1 MRSYAQRHP
10 APIGRGVS
18 CFQSPPWAA
27 CPDEVCST
35 VVWLQLVYNFSLYA
49 VFGRNET
56 DAAGEPRIERACRV
70 KIARTKAPATRTIAE
85 QPRPEGGARRTKK
98 GAKNGGGHGDE
109 PRDAAPGGRQP
120 ETRPPPRGPRQAPR
134 PPGRN
139 EEGSGGEGAKGGGLT
154 GAATGGDGQN
164 RGRAGGHGETRSGRM
179 PPPPLCPRGATW
191 NEGGGAEPQAPRP
204 GERPPRREIK
214 DGRDTEKPNSG
225 QGSTARPR
233 ATRKHQGLKARPGD
247 RREVPCK
254 RGRGRRSRTRLPC
267 TNSACRHHRGPQRS
281 ARPGRNSVERT
292 PCRHHEPPR

>member
-1 MRSYAQRHP
+1 MSREDREDECTADKNHSGAATTRR
-10 APIGRGVS
+10 GR
-18 CFQSPPWAA
+18 A
-27 CPDEVCST
+27 T
-35 VVWLQLVYNFSLYA
+35 
-49 VFGRNET
+49 NE
-56 DAAGEPRIERACRV
+56 ERRD
-70 KIARTKAPATRTIAE
+70 K
-85 QPRPEGGARRTKK
+85 
-98 GAKNGGGHGDE
+98 GGGPGDE

-154 GAATGGDGQN
+154 GEATGGDGQN
-164 RGRAGGHGETRSGRM
+164 RGRAAGRGETRSGRM

-267 TNSACRHHRGPQRS
+267 TNSACRHLRGPQRS